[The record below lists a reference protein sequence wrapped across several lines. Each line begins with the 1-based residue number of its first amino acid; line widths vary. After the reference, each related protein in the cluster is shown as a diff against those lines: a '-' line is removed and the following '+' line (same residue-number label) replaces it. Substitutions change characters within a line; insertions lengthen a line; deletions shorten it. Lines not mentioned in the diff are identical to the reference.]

1 VGREVSAGVHFE
13 SRRNDSRFSIGA
25 AMLTYEKTDV
35 YAPSISDA
43 AMHRLATETAQNAR
57 TAVRHQILVAI
68 AFGIVAGYF
77 LLREG
82 HSILEWFK

>member
-1 VGREVSAGVHFE
+1 MTATYYEEDGVT
-13 SRRNDSRFSIGA
+13 
-25 AMLTYEKTDV
+25 LCL
-35 YAPSISDA
+35 SDEGFA
-43 AMHRLATETAQNAR
+43 RLATETAQNAR
-57 TAVRHQILVAI
+57 TAARHQILVAI